1 MQQLSQTINELLTQL
16 NKEQREAVK
25 HTEGPLLVMAG
36 AGSGKTRVLTYRIA
50 YLIQEKFVS
59 PHNILAITFTNKA
72 AREMKQRV
80 HALVGQGSERMLVS
94 TFHSMCVRILRR
106 HIDRI
111 GYDSNFTII
120 DQTDQVSV
128 MRQVLK
134 DLNIDPKSY
143 HPRAMLAQISTAKN
157 ELKTPKQYAEKAHGF
172 YEKQISDIYTAYQ
185 KMLSKNEALDFDDLI
200 MQTVVLFKRVPDIL
214 TYYQNR
220 FQYIHVDEYQDTNYA
235 QYYLVNQLA
244 KRYKNLCVVGD
255 SDQSIY
261 RWRGADIKNIL
272 SFEQDYEHAKVIL
285 LEQNYRSTKTI
296 LEAANAVIEKNTS
309 RKPKKLWTE
318 NDEGEKITYYKGNTE
333 RYEALYVVEQ
343 IHDLL
348 NDKGYA
354 PSDIAVLYRTNAQ
367 SRAIEEALVK
377 SATDYQ
383 IVGGTKFYDRKE
395 IKDMIAYLRLLTNPN
410 DDMSFERI
418 VNEPKRGIGA
428 TSVERLRAYAMMHD
442 ISFSEAVKEVDFTG
456 VTKRAANALA
466 NFGEMIESLAKQQEF
481 LSATEMVEQV
491 LEQTGY
497 EKMLL
502 EERTLEAQ
510 SRLENL
516 EEFKSVTQEFEK
528 NNAENTSLVHFLTE
542 LALIADIDSVDEEDP
557 EAEKKVTLMTLHAA
571 KGLEFPVVFLIG
583 MEENVFPHSRS
594 MTDEIEMEEERRL
607 AYVGITRAEQK
618 LYLTHAAMRTLY
630 GKTNYHTMSRFITEI
645 PEQYIDGLKE
655 SAQPRSMTFDEGI
668 NADVPKRKS
677 RRISTKRESGAEQM
691 AWQAGDKAKHK
702 MWGVGTVVKTSGQGD
717 DLELDIAFPAPTGIK
732 RLLAKFAPITK
743 E

>member
-1 MQQLSQTINELLTQL
+1 
-16 NKEQREAVK
+16 
-25 HTEGPLLVMAG
+25 
-36 AGSGKTRVLTYRIA
+36 
-50 YLIQEKFVS
+50 
-59 PHNILAITFTNKA
+59 
-72 AREMKQRV
+72 
-80 HALVGQGSERMLVS
+80 
-94 TFHSMCVRILRR
+94 
-106 HIDRI
+106 
-111 GYDSNFTII
+111 
-120 DQTDQVSV
+120 
-128 MRQVLK
+128 
-134 DLNIDPKSY
+134 
-143 HPRAMLAQISTAKN
+143 
-157 ELKTPKQYAEKAHGF
+157 
-172 YEKQISDIYTAYQ
+172 
-185 KMLSKNEALDFDDLI
+185 LSKNEALDFDDLI

-502 EERTLEAQ
+502 EER
-510 SRLENL
+510 
-516 EEFKSVTQEFEK
+516 
-528 NNAENTSLVHFLTE
+528 
-542 LALIADIDSVDEEDP
+542 
-557 EAEKKVTLMTLHAA
+557 
-571 KGLEFPVVFLIG
+571 
-583 MEENVFPHSRS
+583 
-594 MTDEIEMEEERRL
+594 
-607 AYVGITRAEQK
+607 
-618 LYLTHAAMRTLY
+618 
-630 GKTNYHTMSRFITEI
+630 
-645 PEQYIDGLKE
+645 
-655 SAQPRSMTFDEGI
+655 
-668 NADVPKRKS
+668 
-677 RRISTKRESGAEQM
+677 
-691 AWQAGDKAKHK
+691 
-702 MWGVGTVVKTSGQGD
+702 
-717 DLELDIAFPAPTGIK
+717 
-732 RLLAKFAPITK
+732 
-743 E
+743 